1 MEDTP
6 KTLLMDK
13 KQALLVVA
21 GLVILAL
28 IAWAFVFSR
37 KSSKEQSEE
46 TVRTVKTANEG
57 IERVVMP
64 STVEVPTSVN
74 PVKQVLPDENPI
86 DKANPFNKVYK
97 NPFDE

>member
-13 KQALLVVA
+13 KQTLLVVG
-21 GLVILAL
+21 GLIVLTLIL
-28 IAWAFVFSR
+28 WVFVFSG
-37 KSSKEQSEE
+37 KSSKEQAEQ
-46 TVRTVKTANEG
+46 TARTVQTANEG
-57 IERVVMP
+57 IDRVEAP

>member
-6 KTLLMDK
+6 KVPVIEK
-13 KQALLVVA
+13 KQAIFIVIALI
-21 GLVILAL
+21 ILAL
-28 IAWAFVFSR
+28 IVWGVIFSG
-37 KSSKEQSEE
+37 KFSGEQTEQNA
-46 TVRTVKTANEG
+46 RTVKTANEG
-57 IERVVMP
+57 IDRVVAP

-74 PVKQVLPDENPI
+74 PVKQVLPDENPV